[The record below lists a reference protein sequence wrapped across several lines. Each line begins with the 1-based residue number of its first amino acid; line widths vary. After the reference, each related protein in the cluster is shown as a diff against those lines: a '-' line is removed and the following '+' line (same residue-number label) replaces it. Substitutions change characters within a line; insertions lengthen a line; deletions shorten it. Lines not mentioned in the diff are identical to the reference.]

1 MEITLNIIPAIIILK
16 YETPKS
22 WVSGDDPASFII
34 CGVNITKIE
43 EIIIHK
49 LTATIIAVTIVWFAI
64 FLSSSPF
71 LLATRAETETAI
83 AIKKERAIN
92 FGWVVSPI
100 AATADEPI
108 DETMKVS
115 IKPAKE
121 IKNDSKTDGQAIC
134 KALFQYLFLIK
145 KLPHFL

>member
-1 MEITLNIIPAIIILK
+1 M
-16 YETPKS
+16 
-22 WVSGDDPASFII
+22 SGLEPDSFII
-34 CGVNITKIE
+34 SGVNIIKIA
-43 EIIIHK
+43 EITIHK
-49 LTATIIAVTIVWFAI
+49 DTETIMAVTMVWFAI

-71 LLATRAETETAI
+71 LLATSAETETAI
-83 AIKKERAIN
+83 AIKIERAIN

-134 KALFQYLFLIK
+134 RALFRYLFFIK
-145 KLPHFL
+145 KPPYFL